1 VIIPNNFDLRTLQV
15 FVMTADRGGM
25 TQSARALK
33 MTQSAVSQT
42 ISKLEDAI
50 DVQLFDRT
58 VRPIGLTTGG
68 KILLERARQII
79 KDTHD
84 TFRETQTLEQ
94 RKFVTLTL
102 SMTGSMSAVLAAKL
116 YASLRDVSSYWRIW
130 AGLSPHH
137 REEFLSHNIDIMVT
151 TRNVMEDVANL
162 ERRVIFQEPYVM
174 VFPKDYKG
182 SVDIMDNAR
191 KLPFLRY
198 SLHSALG
205 LRIES
210 QLNRLRLNFPRV
222 IEFDNAPTHT
232 MAVAEGAGWGITTPL
247 CLLSTA
253 EHLDHVQIHPLT
265 RGQFSRRFDL
275 IAREDSLG
283 DMPLR
288 IADEAR
294 RLLQTDCIP
303 KIYDYA
309 PWIEETFHWGG
320 EV

>member
-1 VIIPNNFDLRTLQV
+1 
-15 FVMTADRGGM
+15 
-25 TQSARALK
+25 

-42 ISKLEDAI
+42 IANLEHAI

-58 VRPIGLTTGG
+58 IRPIALTTGG
-68 KILLERARQII
+68 EILLERARQII

-94 RKFVTLTL
+94 RKLSMLTL
-102 SMTGSMSAVLAAKL
+102 SMTGSMSAVLATKL
-116 YASLRDVSSYWRIW
+116 YKSLYEMSSYWRIW

-137 REEFLSHNIDIMVT
+137 REEFLSHNVDIMVT

-162 ERRVIFQEPYVM
+162 ERRVIFQEPYVLI
-174 VFPKDYKG
+174 FPKDYKG
-182 SVDIMDNAR
+182 SVDIMEGAR
-191 KLPFLRY
+191 TLPFLRY
-198 SLHSALG
+198 SMRSALG

-210 QLNRLRLNFPRV
+210 QLNRLRLKFPSV

-232 MAVAEGAGWGITTPL
+232 MAVTEGVGWGITTPL
-247 CLLSTA
+247 CLLSRA
-253 EHLDHVQIHPLT
+253 ELLDHVQIHPLT

-283 DMPLR
+283 EIPLK

-294 RLLQTDCIP
+294 RLLQTECIP
-303 KIYDYA
+303 RIYDYA
-309 PWIEETFHWGG
+309 PWVEEKFQWNG